1 MAEKQK
7 YWIKL
12 EKDFLNSSQIKV
24 VKNMENGK
32 DYIIFYLALML
43 ESTNNEGHLR
53 FSELVPYNESMLA
66 SITDTN
72 VDVVRSAMKIFQE
85 LGMIQVLTDG
95 TIFLPDVPKRVGK
108 ECESAERV
116 RLYRQRHNLLQCNA
130 DVTKSNDN
138 IDKEKDKE
146 IDIDSSF
153 NNNSSLIISQ
163 DAMETQGETEKK
175 ETKFNKNAFIEELF
189 NKIWQVYPVK
199 VSKEQ
204 AKKTWLRKLNK
215 LKDKESIY
223 SKARRIAILL
233 ENHKKSW
240 ETETDKQGNVGRSKQ
255 FIPHFST
262 WLNNEIPDKED

>member
-24 VKNMENGK
+24 IKNMPNGK

-43 ESTNNEGHLR
+43 ESTNHEGHLR
-53 FSELVPYNESMLA
+53 FSELVPYNEEMLA

-72 VDVVRSAMKIFQE
+72 VDIVRSAMKIFTQ
-85 LGMIQVLTDG
+85 LGLIQMLTDG

-116 RLYRQRHNLLQCNA
+116 RLYRERNKLLQCNA

-138 IDKEKDKE
+138 KDKEKDK
-146 IDIDSSF
+146 DIDKESSF
-153 NNNSSLIISQ
+153 NNTSSLILSQ
-163 DAMETQGETEKK
+163 KATETPNEEPVEEQ
-175 ETKFNKNAFIEELF
+175 KFDKNKYILELF
-189 NKIWQVYPVK
+189 EKIWKVYPIK

-204 AKKTWLRKLNK
+204 AKKTWLKKLNK
-215 LKDKESIY
+215 LNKQEDIY
-223 SKARRIAILL
+223 IKAKRIAMLL
-233 ENHKKSW
+233 ESHKKSW
-240 ETETDKQGNVGRSKQ
+240 QTEVDKQGNEGRPKQ
-255 FIPHFST
+255 FIPHFSS
-262 WLNNEIPDKED
+262 WLNNEIPDKD